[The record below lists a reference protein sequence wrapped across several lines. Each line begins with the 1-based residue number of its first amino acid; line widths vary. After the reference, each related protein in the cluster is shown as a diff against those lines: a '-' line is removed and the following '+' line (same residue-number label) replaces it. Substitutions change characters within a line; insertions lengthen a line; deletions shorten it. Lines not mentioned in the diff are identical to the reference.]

1 MATYY
6 TSGYTPPAGITN
18 AGQVKSIQK
27 QLQNSGFSVGATGA
41 DGIWG
46 KNTQRAYESYL
57 KAGNNG
63 VEAGSYTSYT
73 PTANY
78 DPYAAQK
85 AQINAQFNM
94 QKANL
99 DAQAAQLADD
109 YDRAR
114 GQAYVNARLG
124 AIGNNERVA
133 SLGLAGNLYSGP
145 QSGFSE
151 TSRIAENIAMRNAI
165 NDAALQEQAQLDE
178 INREIAAAKLERDIQ
193 LAAFLESGYNGAI
206 GSGGGS
212 IRSGSTVASLG
223 SGSGIG
229 SKKYSADDEEE
240 SGMISLSDAVRAIED
255 RKEQRGKQ
263 ESQKLVS
270 DLLNRNLILEA
281 NENGKEGLEYVI
293 DRLEAATRR
302 K

>member
-27 QLQNSGFSVGATGA
+27 QLQNSGFNVGATGA

-46 KNTQRAYESYL
+46 KNTQRAYENYL

-73 PTANY
+73 PAANY

-85 AQINAQFNM
+85 AQINAQFDM

-178 INREIAAAKLERDIQ
+178 INREIAAAKLERDMQ

-206 GSGGGS
+206 GGGGS

-223 SGSGIG
+223 SGSGSG
-229 SKKYSADDEEE
+229 SKRYSADDEE
-240 SGMISLSDAVRAIED
+240 GNGLALLSDAVAAIE
-255 RKEQRGKQ
+255 KEKRERGKQ
-263 ESQKLVS
+263 SAQGLMS
-270 DLLNRNLILEA
+270 YYLNSGIVKDPSAPEEEETQRI
-281 NENGKEGLEYVI
+281 I

>member
-18 AGQVKSIQK
+18 AGQVKSMQK
-27 QLQNSGFSVGATGA
+27 QLQNSGFSVGSTGA

-46 KNTQRAYESYL
+46 KNTQQAYEKYL
-57 KAGNNG
+57 KAGNKG
-63 VEAGSYTSYT
+63 VEASSYT
-73 PTANY
+73 PSAPSASY

-85 AQINAQFNM
+85 AQINAQFDM

-99 DAQAAQLADD
+99 DAQAAQLGDD

-178 INREIAAAKLERDIQ
+178 INRQLAAAQLERDMQ
-193 LAAFLESGYNGAI
+193 LAAFLENRYE
-206 GSGGGS
+206 GGGS
-212 IRSGSTVASLG
+212 GRQGGGVPLTNAAQLSAGGRDGA
-223 SGSGIG
+223 G
-229 SKKYSADDEEE
+229 SKS
-240 SGMISLSDAVRAIED
+240 SLSANYGT
-255 RKEQRGKQ
+255 GKQ
-263 ESQKLVS
+263 
-270 DLLNRNLILEA
+270 A
-281 NENGKEGLEYVI
+281 VI
-293 DRLEAATRR
+293 DAYNGMGGTAAKMTAQELIDGGEGDFALGLLAQRLIDENNKR
-302 K
+302 KNQMLI